1 MTIPFS
7 AVLGGLLIGVAA
19 MALLF
24 LLGRVAGVSG
34 IVWVALAGPER
45 GWRLLFVTGLG
56 LGGLGAHQITG
67 LPVPA
72 PPQAPLWLVAIA
84 GLLVGVG
91 TRVGSGCTSGHSVC
105 GIGRRSPRSLVAT
118 VVFIST
124 GIATVY
130 LIRHILGWP
139 A

>member
-1 MTIPFS
+1 MTIPFY

-45 GWRLLFVTGLG
+45 GWRLLFVTGLA